1 MKAQSDGLFSFSP
14 FLFFFFIFFS
24 YRCKYEIFAPPENSL
39 RSIKMWNN
47 LVPPVPPTHS
57 PNATKKARKKYN
69 SIESK
74 YTIKLQ
80 TIYIFKGPVS
90 NMDTMCTTC
99 MTVLQSRELVT
110 SLVKGWILK
119 TWLETSLVFLSMRME
134 FPR

>member
-47 LVPPVPPTHS
+47 LRSSRS
-57 PNATKKARKKYN
+57 PNLTRRTQQRKREKN
-69 SIESK
+69 IIQSSQSTRLNCK
-74 YTIKLQ
+74 Q
-80 TIYIFKGPVS
+80 FIYLRGLYRIWTQCVWR
-90 NMDTMCTTC
+90 MM
-99 MTVLQSRELVT
+99 VLQSRELVT